1 MRIVRRLSVA
11 SNPMSG
17 YADIEARKSDM
28 MNTIKAI
35 FKEGK
40 IELLEHVDIPEGT
53 EVLVTILSDEAE
65 FWLRASESS
74 LASVWDNEEDDIYEQ
89 LLKR

>member
-1 MRIVRRLSVA
+1 MVDTVKAIVR
-11 SNPMSG
+11 
-17 YADIEARKSDM
+17 
-28 MNTIKAI
+28 
-35 FKEGK
+35 EGK

-53 EVLVTILSDEAE
+53 EVLVTIRSDDTE

-74 LASVWDNEEDDIYEQ
+74 LASVWPNQEDDVYEQ

>member
-1 MRIVRRLSVA
+1 MI
-11 SNPMSG
+11 
-17 YADIEARKSDM
+17 
-28 MNTIKAI
+28 NTIKAI

-40 IELLEHVDIPEGT
+40 IELLEQIDIPEGT